1 LSLFP
6 IVMLFLYCGKIPIE
20 VALENG
26 EKAKATKIHKIY
38 VVVGDLAGVV
48 DESVNLYFSFLS
60 EKTIAAGASLIF
72 IHTPARLRCRTCMTV
87 FSPERLDF
95 HCPNCKEQQV
105 DIIGG
110 RELYI
115 DRLEVE

>member
-1 LSLFP
+1 MHELS
-6 IVMLFLYCGKIPIE
+6 IVESLLT

-26 EKAKATKIHKIY
+26 EKAQATKILKIY
-38 VVVGDLAGVV
+38 VVVGDLSGVV
-48 DESVNLYFSFLS
+48 DDSVNFYFGFLS
-60 EKTIAAGASLIF
+60 EKTIAAGARIIF
-72 IHTPARLRCRTCMTV
+72 MHTPARLRCRTCNTI
-87 FSPERLDF
+87 FSPEKLDF
-95 HCPNCKEQQV
+95 HCPNCEEQQV